1 MVSNVANV
9 SEHDAPEDDTG
20 NEDSDSSDKTDTDN
34 SNEHHSTLAEK
45 NRDLERE
52 TCVGVD

>member
-9 SEHDAPEDDTG
+9 SEHDVPEDDTG
-20 NEDSDSSDKTDTDN
+20 NEDSDNSDKTDTDN
-34 SNEHHSTLAEK
+34 SNEHHSTLTEK

>member
-9 SEHDAPEDDTG
+9 SEHAPEDDTG
-20 NEDSDSSDKTDTDN
+20 NEDSDNSDKTDTDN